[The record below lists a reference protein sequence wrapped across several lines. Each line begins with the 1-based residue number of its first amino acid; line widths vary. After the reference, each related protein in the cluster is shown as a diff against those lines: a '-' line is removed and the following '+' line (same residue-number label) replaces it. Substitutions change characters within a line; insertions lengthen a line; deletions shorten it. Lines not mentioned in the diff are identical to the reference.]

1 MTINQGTAMAQLVT
15 AMCAFS
21 ATLQTEF
28 QASHRDAVDINYCP
42 LEVGNFTADIVKV
55 VAMA

>member
-1 MTINQGTAMAQLVT
+1 MTVRQGTAIDQFVT
-15 AMCAFS
+15 VMRVFP

-28 QASHRDAVDINYCP
+28 QASRRDAVDINYRP